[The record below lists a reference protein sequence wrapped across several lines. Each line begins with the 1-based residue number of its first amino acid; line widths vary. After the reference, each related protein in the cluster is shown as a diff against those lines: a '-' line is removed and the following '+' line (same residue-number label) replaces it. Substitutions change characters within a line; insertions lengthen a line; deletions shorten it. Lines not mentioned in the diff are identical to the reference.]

1 MIPAAPRE
9 SRDPNDLVPSGV
21 PAPAADE
28 VVVLCEPVMT
38 AAGMV
43 EATAAN
49 LQRLREVTTAL
60 GIVLIFVPVSTVGGP
75 TELMDLLEPDAHDG
89 QAPMG
94 VMSTFG
100 GNQVGMAAGIACLE
114 KLARDRARSPDRDP
128 LGGGAGG
135 RLPDPAAGRPGKGD
149 QHQPGPGN
157 DGYYQTFTG
166 LFLLSTVLGD
176 QEIDGFLLALER
188 SLHTLGYVS

>member
-9 SRDPNDLVPSGV
+9 SRDPNDLVPSGM

-28 VVVLCEPVMT
+28 VVVLSEPVMT

-75 TELMDLLEPDAHDG
+75 TELVDLLEPDAHDG

-94 VMSTFG
+94 VMSTFKDG
-100 GNQVGMAAGIACLE
+100 RAMRIEPSSTTRPTSEYSAGSSTLMSC
-114 KLARDRARSPDRDP
+114 
-128 LGGGAGG
+128 
-135 RLPDPAAGRPGKGD
+135 RPR
-149 QHQPGPGN
+149 HV
-157 DGYYQTFTG
+157 T
-166 LFLLSTVLGD
+166 
-176 QEIDGFLLALER
+176 
-188 SLHTLGYVS
+188 